1 MVVDLRLLAGGRCRL
16 RLEGRTEKEIG
27 MGRPDWPASVQN
39 RLEHLHADLL
49 EATQAR
55 PGQIEDLVPEHRQ
68 DARNLLQYLELRRHD
83 VYQLQRDLMVR
94 GLSSL
99 GRCEPHVLATV
110 EAAIAAS
117 AGRGSAGGAA
127 AFEAGRRALDR
138 NSDALFGP
146 RPRGRVPR
154 IMVTLPAE
162 AATDY
167 QLVKGL
173 ITAGMDVARI
183 NGAHDDPPAWAGMI
197 DNVRK
202 ASAAVDRPCR
212 ISVDLP
218 GPKLRTGPL
227 EPGPRVVRLAPVRDL
242 RGRAIAPATVQLL
255 AGGSSCGLGPGVPV
269 ESGWLEQRSVG
280 DVITLR
286 DTRGSPRRMTVV
298 EGPPHARAEVWNT
311 TYLESG
317 MTLVAGGSQTTIGEL
332 PCREQYHEL
341 QIGDQLWIT
350 SDGSVPAAPWRRG
363 SPGAA
368 TIGCEVG
375 QLFSAVSVGD
385 RVLLDDG
392 KFEGRVERVEPE
404 AFAIRIRLPR
414 QTTKLRA
421 GKGINLPHTELDLPL
436 VGPADEALIDL
447 AAARAD
453 MLGVSFVR
461 NARDV
466 EAIQTALHER
476 KAQQLGLLLK
486 VELVSAFDRLP
497 EILLAA
503 MRWSRVGVMIAR
515 GDLAVEAGYERV
527 AELQEEML
535 WLCEAA
541 RLPVVWATQ
550 VLDQMARTG
559 RPSRAEI
566 TDAAMAHRA
575 ECVMLNKGP
584 HVEQAVRTLDD
595 ILRRMSRHQRKK
607 TPILRALN
615 SWYGEVAQT
624 AK

>member
-1 MVVDLRLLAGGRCRL
+1 
-16 RLEGRTEKEIG
+16 
-27 MGRPDWPASVQN
+27 MGRSDWPASVQD
-39 RLEHLHADLL
+39 RLERLHADLL
-49 EATQAR
+49 EAAQAR
-55 PGQIEDLVPEHRQ
+55 TGQIEGLVPEHRQ
-68 DARNLLQYLELRRHD
+68 DARNLLQYVELRRQD
-83 VYQLQRDLMVR
+83 VYGLQRDLMVR

-117 AGRGSAGGAA
+117 AGQGNGGGAA

-138 NSDALFGP
+138 NSDELFGP

-154 IMVTLPAE
+154 IMVTLPTE
-162 AATDY
+162 AATDD

-173 ITAGMDVARI
+173 IKAGMDVARI
-183 NGAHDDPPAWAGMI
+183 NGAHDDPPTWHGMV
-197 DNVRK
+197 DHVRK
-202 ASAAVDRPCR
+202 ASAAVGRPCR

-242 RGRAIAPATVQLL
+242 WGRAIVPATVQLL
-255 AGGSSCGLGPGVPV
+255 PGRSSCGLAPGVPV
-269 ESGWLEQRSVG
+269 EADWLEQRSVG

-286 DTRGSPRRMTVV
+286 DTRGSPRQMTVV
-298 EGPPHARAEVWNT
+298 EGPPQARAEVWDT

-317 MTLVAGGSQTTIGEL
+317 MTLVAGGRPTTIGEL
-332 PCREQYHEL
+332 PSREQYHEL
-341 QIGDQLWIT
+341 QAGDQLWIT
-350 SDGSVPAAPWRRG
+350 SDGSRPATPWRRG

-368 TIGCEVG
+368 SIGCEVH
-375 QLFSAVSVGD
+375 QLFHAVSVGD

-404 AFAIRIRLPR
+404 AFAVRIRLPDR
-414 QTTKLRA
+414 AAKLRA
-421 GKGINLPHTELDLPL
+421 GKGINLPDTEIDLAL

-447 AAARAD
+447 ATARAD

-461 NARDV
+461 NAADV
-466 EAIQTALHER
+466 EAIQTALRER
-476 KAQQLGLLLK
+476 KAEEVGLLLK

-566 TDAAMAHRA
+566 TDAAMGHRA

-584 HVEQAVRTLDD
+584 HIEQAVRTLDD

-615 SWYGEVAQT
+615 SWYGGAASDGRVTSPT
-624 AK
+624 AGHRLP